1 MTNFQSLG
9 LSPQLVQTVTQMGFE
24 TPTPIQEQAI
34 PILLTGQKDLV
45 GLAQTGT
52 GKTAAFGLP
61 LIDLISERKPVTQ
74 ALILAP
80 TRELSLQITT
90 DLEKFTKGVKEL
102 NIVTIYGGASISEQ
116 IRKVKRGAHIIV
128 ATPGRLIDML
138 SRKAVQL
145 NDIQYVVLDEADE
158 MLNMGFKDDM
168 DEILS
173 QTPKQKR
180 VWLFSATMPAE
191 VRRIAENYMHSPAE
205 LSIGRKNQDNENIDH
220 QYAIIDERDK
230 YLALKR
236 FVDYS
241 PSMLGIIFCRT
252 KMDTQKI
259 SDHLKKDGYNA
270 DALHGDLSQGQRDR
284 VTQSFKNMAL
294 QLLVATDVAARGIDV
309 KNITHV
315 IHLNMPDE
323 KEFYIHRSG
332 RTARAG
338 KKGISLALIS
348 RKELGRVKQV
358 EQHINRRFTQA
369 AIPTGEDICDKKLM
383 DMVHRMR
390 TVEINDEEIDSFL
403 PEVYH
408 DLKDMPKE
416 EIIKRFAALE
426 FNRFLAYYR
435 DARDLN
441 KPGGGGKMS
450 HDDDGGEQRGYGQRL
465 FINVGKMDG
474 LEKGSLLDL
483 ICDFG
488 KVNKDKVGKIDLKG
502 AFSFFEIAPE
512 HVEAVVD
519 GFDGVEVRGRK
530 VRLEVTGGRP
540 PERQDRKKKFSNKKR
555 RY

>member
-1 MTNFQSLG
+1 
-9 LSPQLVQTVTQMGFE
+9 
-24 TPTPIQEQAI
+24 
-34 PILLTGQKDLV
+34 
-45 GLAQTGT
+45 
-52 GKTAAFGLP
+52 
-61 LIDLISERKPVTQ
+61 
-74 ALILAP
+74 
-80 TRELSLQITT
+80 
-90 DLEKFTKGVKEL
+90 
-102 NIVTIYGGASISEQ
+102 
-116 IRKVKRGAHIIV
+116 
-128 ATPGRLIDML
+128 
-138 SRKAVQL
+138 
-145 NDIQYVVLDEADE
+145 

-191 VRRIAENYMHSPAE
+191 VRRIAENYMHNPAE

-220 QYAIIDERDK
+220 QYAIVEERDK

-241 PSMLGIIFCRT
+241 PSMMGIIFCRT
-252 KMDTQKI
+252 KIDTQKI

-294 QLLVATDVAARGIDV
+294 QLLVATDVAARRIDGR
-309 KNITHV
+309 KKTH
-315 IHLNMPDE
+315 L
-323 KEFYIHRSG
+323 IHRSG

-348 RKELGRVKQV
+348 RKELSRVKQV

-426 FNRFLAYYR
+426 F
-435 DARDLN
+435 
-441 KPGGGGKMS
+441 
-450 HDDDGGEQRGYGQRL
+450 
-465 FINVGKMDG
+465 
-474 LEKGSLLDL
+474 
-483 ICDFG
+483 
-488 KVNKDKVGKIDLKG
+488 
-502 AFSFFEIAPE
+502 
-512 HVEAVVD
+512 
-519 GFDGVEVRGRK
+519 
-530 VRLEVTGGRP
+530 
-540 PERQDRKKKFSNKKR
+540 
-555 RY
+555 